1 MKLFRK
7 IREQVLFKSKTKK
20 YFLYAGG
27 EILLV
32 VIGILI
38 ALQINNW
45 NQNENNRETEKR
57 FYQNVKS
64 ELKDDYNSLIGNI
77 AYSQRYK
84 RQYQY
89 AVEIIETKDFSKIDT
104 LGIIAV
110 NLMKNSDFDRQNTI
124 YESMVN
130 SGQIKFVNNQE
141 IIQRLH
147 NLEETYIYINRL
159 ENIQMDAVVNFVV
172 PEVVRYVNIKKA
184 RIENVDQLYGYQFQ
198 NNFMVMISVSDEKEE
213 VYEKAIKEI
222 DLILELIDKEILI

>member
-7 IREQVLFKSKTKK
+7 IREQLLFKSKAKK
-20 YFLYAGG
+20 YLLYAGG
-27 EILLV
+27 EIFLV

-45 NQNENNRETEKR
+45 NQNENNKETEKR
-57 FYQNVKS
+57 FYQNVKN
-64 ELKDDYNSLIGNI
+64 ELKDDYNSLKGNI
-77 AYSQRYK
+77 DYSQRYK
-84 RQYQY
+84 HQYQY
-89 AVEIIETKDFSKIDT
+89 AVEIIEAKDFSKKDT

-130 SGQIKFVNNQE
+130 SGQIKFINNQE

-159 ENIQMDAVVNFVV
+159 ENIQIDAVVNFIV
-172 PEVVRYVNIKKA
+172 PEVVRYINIKKA
-184 RIENVDQLYGYQFQ
+184 RVEVVDQLYGYQFQ
-198 NNFMVMISVSDEKEE
+198 NNFMAMISVSEEKEGI
-213 VYEKAIKEI
+213 YDKAIKEI
-222 DLILELIDKEILI
+222 NLILEIIDKEILI